1 MQSAFSISC
10 QRLCRVFEFMLG
22 SIVAALVLI
31 VLWGVAASYVVGS
44 PSWWTEETA
53 RLLLIWLT
61 MLGAPVAL
69 ARHEHLGLE
78 VFVDTLDPATRRRV
92 AIFSEL
98 VVLVFSLTVLL
109 IGGGYL
115 VTETLRAGQ
124 NTPALNLPMGYV
136 YLATPIGGLGLVLVG
151 IDRLWR
157 LLTDEIAPHA
167 EAPQS

>member
-1 MQSAFSISC
+1 MQRAFSTGC
-10 QRLCRVFEFMLG
+10 RRLCRILEVLLG
-22 SIVAALVLI
+22 SVVAALVLI
-31 VLWGVAASYVVGS
+31 VLWGVATSYVAGS

-78 VFVDTLDPATRRRV
+78 VFVDTVDPATRRRV

-98 VVLVFSLTVLL
+98 VVLGFSLTVLL
-109 IGGGYL
+109 IGGSYL
-115 VTETLRAGQ
+115 VAETLRAGQ
-124 NTPALNLPMGYV
+124 NTPALNIPMGYA

-157 LLTDEIAPHA
+157 LLTSVNDHQP
-167 EAPQS
+167 EAPQL

>member
-1 MQSAFSISC
+1 MQQAFSTSC
-10 QRLCRVFEFMLG
+10 RGLCRLLEFALTA
-22 SIVAALVLI
+22 IVAALVLI
-31 VLWGVAASYVVGS
+31 VLWGVATRFLFDA

-92 AIFSEL
+92 ALFSEI

-115 VTETLRAGQ
+115 VAETLRAGQ
-124 NTPALNLPMGYV
+124 NTPALNIPMGYA

-151 IDRLWR
+151 VDRLWR
-157 LLTDEIAPHA
+157 LLATASDSQP
-167 EAPQS
+167 EAPQP

>member
-1 MQSAFSISC
+1 VQQSFSTSC
-10 QRLCRVFEFMLG
+10 RWLCRVLEFALV

-31 VLWGVAASYVVGS
+31 VLWGVAARFLFDA

-136 YLATPIGGLGLVLVG
+136 YLATPIGGLGMLLVG

-157 LLTDEIAPHA
+157 LLTDEMAPHA